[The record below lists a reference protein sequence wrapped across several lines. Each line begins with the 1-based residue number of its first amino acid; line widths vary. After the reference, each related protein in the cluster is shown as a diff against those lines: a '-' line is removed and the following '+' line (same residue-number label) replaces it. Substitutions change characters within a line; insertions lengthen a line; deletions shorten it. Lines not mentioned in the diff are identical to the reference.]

1 MPAETVDI
9 VSNKEVTIN
18 FHHWCLT
25 PQNFSAFHMEN
36 FWKMLATGKDI
47 NQLGKYSVDHQW
59 CQRGSPKGATF
70 KGPSRWLSNIAIG
83 NGGGFLVLFFYI
95 IGVGFLGASS
105 VTSLKVQ
112 TVCNNESRYQY
123 CLTSYFTV
131 LPSATLD
138 KLLLPNLLNII
149 QVVEFSDGG
158 YKIGKIFS

>member
-1 MPAETVDI
+1 
-9 VSNKEVTIN
+9 
-18 FHHWCLT
+18 
-25 PQNFSAFHMEN
+25 
-36 FWKMLATGKDI
+36 
-47 NQLGKYSVDHQW
+47 
-59 CQRGSPKGATF
+59 
-70 KGPSRWLSNIAIG
+70 
-83 NGGGFLVLFFYI
+83 
-95 IGVGFLGASS
+95 